1 MRASAVFILA
11 SMLTAG
17 ASAQVHRCTDA
28 AGKTTFSDAPCSTTA
43 KSAKQVL
50 GRGATDSPADPYAAQ
65 RNLESIERS
74 RQLQQDLVDSSIQQ
88 SQGVGGP
95 VSLNPGRAAT
105 ATASTAPADSEQCET
120 YGTRKGCYGGERGRN
135 PKWSPTR
142 GYYGSG
148 GPADQ
153 QYEVDRRV
161 RAAQPPGQMVNC
173 DAAGCWG
180 SQNGV
185 RYNRVAGGNLSGT
198 NGSFCTRGAGNT
210 FSCN

>member
-1 MRASAVFILA
+1 M
-11 SMLTAG
+11 
-17 ASAQVHRCTDA
+17 
-28 AGKTTFSDAPCSTTA
+28 
-43 KSAKQVL
+43 L
-50 GRGATDSPADPYAAQ
+50 GRNATDSPVDPYAAQ
-65 RNLESIERS
+65 RNLDSIERS
-74 RQLQQDLVDSSIQQ
+74 RQLQQDMVDSSIQQ
-88 SQGVGGP
+88 SQGSGGAIA
-95 VSLNPGRAAT
+95 LNPGRAAPP
-105 ATASTAPADSEQCET
+105 APVTADSEPCDT

-153 QYEVDRRV
+153 QYEAERRA
-161 RAAQPPGQMVNC
+161 RAASAPGQMVNC
-173 DAAGCWG
+173 DTAGCWG